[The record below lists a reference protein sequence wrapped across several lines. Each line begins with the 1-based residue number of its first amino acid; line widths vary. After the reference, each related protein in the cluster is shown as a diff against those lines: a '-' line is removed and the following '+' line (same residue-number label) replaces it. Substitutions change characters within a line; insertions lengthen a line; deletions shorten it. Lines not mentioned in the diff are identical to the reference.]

1 MRSEGLVALGL
12 SGGVDSA
19 VAALRLRSEGHD
31 VVGVTLRMHDLSGC
45 GGDASEAAR
54 RVAERVGIR
63 HLVVDCREGFRREVL
78 VRCWEAYDGGRTPN
92 PCVFCNPLVK
102 FAALAGVA
110 DELGAR
116 HVATGHYARL
126 RGGRIV
132 RGADGRKDQSYFLWA
147 LPRAV
152 RERLLFPLGAWVKG
166 EVRAAAREAELANAD
181 APESQDI
188 CFSDGATPFAELL
201 RQVVGGRVR
210 EGMFVDDSGRPLGP
224 HKGVHLCTV
233 GQRKGLGIALGARA
247 RVVSIEA
254 GSGRIGLSTNPRA
267 TEAVGAVAEGWLW
280 QDVPPEQG
288 IALTA
293 QTRYRQRPIP
303 VASWACSEGRME
315 VRFAEPADVV
325 TPGQSLV
332 LYAGDEVVGGG
343 FLRQG
348 IGAKG

>member
-1 MRSEGLVALGL
+1 MRSEDLVVLGL

-19 VAALRLRSEGHD
+19 VAALRLRSEGRE

-54 RVAERVGIR
+54 RVADRVGIR
-63 HLVVDCREGFRREVL
+63 HLVVDCRDGFRREVL
-78 VRCWEAYDGGRTPN
+78 LRCWEAYDGGRTPN
-92 PCVFCNPLVK
+92 PCVFCNAKVK

-110 DELGAR
+110 DELGAGYI
-116 HVATGHYARL
+116 ATGHYAQL

-132 RGADGRKDQSYFLWA
+132 RGVDERKDQSYFLWA

-152 RERLLFPLGAWVKG
+152 RERLLFPLGSWIKG
-166 EVRAAAREAELANAD
+166 GVRAAAREAGLANAE
-181 APESQDI
+181 APESQDV
-188 CFSDGATPFAELL
+188 CFSDGTTPFAELL
-201 RQVVGGRVR
+201 RRTVGGRVR
-210 EGMFVDDSGRPLGP
+210 EGLFVDDEGRALGP
-224 HKGVHLCTV
+224 HKGVHLCTI

-247 RVVSIEA
+247 RVVSIDA
-254 GSGRIGLSTNPRA
+254 CSGRIGLSTNPRA
-267 TEAVGAVAEGWLW
+267 TAAVGAVAEGWIW
-280 QDVPPEQG
+280 QEAEPGRDV
-288 IALTA
+288 ALTA

-315 VRFAEPADVV
+315 VRFAQPADVI

-343 FLRQG
+343 FVRQG
-348 IGAKG
+348 IGAKD